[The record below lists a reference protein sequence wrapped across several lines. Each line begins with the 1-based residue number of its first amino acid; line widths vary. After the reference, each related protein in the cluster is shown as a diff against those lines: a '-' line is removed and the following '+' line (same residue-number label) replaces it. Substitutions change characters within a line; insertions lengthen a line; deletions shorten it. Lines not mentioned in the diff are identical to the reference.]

1 LTAPGKE
8 DTGRYRDHA
17 EYIPAAHAVS
27 QAEGLRALLSL
38 AVNRAG
44 ELIEETAVRD
54 ELALSVLENVV
65 PEPDLAELEPDLTA
79 FSPPELIPQERADS
93 PPRSG
98 RTASRGRHAATPP
111 PYLERRGARFVVF
124 SAIGG
129 FVFLLGLG
137 LQAALTGGLHMR
149 PVESYAIQA
158 VVSVETSFLLN
169 RWLTWRDRGTRFWL
183 AFARFNAQKAVTIA
197 LNLALYAGLLRLG
210 MNYLVANIA
219 LTAVFTVVN
228 YVVGDRLVFIP
239 LRTRSAKPARPPVAA
254 PANRPAKP
262 WVSVV
267 IPCRDNEQT
276 IGAAVRSLLDQD
288 YSQLSDI
295 ILIGSVGDRTWS
307 GLAGLSDPRLAIY
320 ETETPPGVRDANFKR
335 DAAIKMASGDLIALI
350 DSDIVLSRDWMS
362 QAVAA
367 LVESGASCVA
377 GGMKSVHDS
386 FWGRYTDS
394 TWIGAKTPRI
404 ARSYA
409 VTSADFGMRGRKPPI
424 TANTLFTR
432 ELYEHCPIDSSW
444 SHGSY
449 EDYEWF
455 WRVTKAGYR
464 VLVCRELFGWHH
476 HRRGLCAVAKEYR
489 RSSRGCAYFIRAHR
503 DCPFAKR
510 RLRQVLILPLVATAT
525 VSAAGAVVAGGYAAA
540 LAAFVLG
547 CSAVLAVHQIAR
559 SRSLES
565 LAYPVVGFFLGC
577 VFIIG
582 LATNLIKSGRA
593 PAASAAAPSPV
604 PRSETRQSRSQPKGR
619 LLYPLTA
626 ICAVQAGLSLTLVW
640 SNTANIDEAS
650 SLWIGRLELA
660 HWLHKA
666 SWPSTHAY
674 RFLPGSPTVYPPL
687 GALADSIGGLAG
699 ARILSLAFMLSATV
713 LLCLTA
719 ARVTGRTGALIGAS
733 LWALSEPVLRL
744 AFATSDSLS
753 IFLTA
758 LSAWLI
764 VQAGYRRRRG
774 ELIAAAAIV
783 LGVANATAYWGLV
796 IDPVVIAFACLVWLS
811 RMRPQQSL
819 SCAGWLTASWALS
832 FGLVM
837 TASHSW
843 PGLFSTLFTP
853 GTAVYESA
861 SSAAGEVWSYAGLII
876 GLAVIGFLVTVKSER
891 TNTFALIAG
900 LCSTVY
906 LVADLYYQTSST
918 IDRHLAYGV
927 WFAAIAAGYA
937 GSKLIRQLPGS
948 RKQVA
953 ALCCAAA
960 LLYPA
965 ATSWESAWQRYH
977 AWPNAQAF
985 IGALKPIEA
994 SSQGDIYVPGH
1005 EANIAEYY
1013 TPVGGNWTRW
1023 SGALSLDPTTVPKSY
1038 WITYYSTQLR
1048 NQNYGVI
1055 ALFYSTTFSSVRIPR
1070 DILLPQNGNDTY
1082 RELLGLVSNN
1092 SGEPGLSALTLA
1104 LENNSEYQ
1112 LAKVGHYNTSNISG
1126 THDYGIYAIWQRNG
1140 QT

>member
-8 DTGRYRDHA
+8 KTGSYGDRA
-17 EYIPAAHAVS
+17 ECIPAGHAAS

-44 ELIEETAVRD
+44 ELIEETAIRD
-54 ELALSVLENVV
+54 ERALTVLENVA
-65 PEPDLAELEPDLTA
+65 PEPDLAM
-79 FSPPELIPQERADS
+79 FSPPALVPREQADRK
-93 PPRSG
+93 PRSG

-129 FVFLLGLG
+129 SIFLMGLG

-149 PVESYAIQA
+149 PVVSYAIQA
-158 VVSVETSFLLN
+158 VTSVETSFLLN
-169 RWLTWRDRGTRFWL
+169 RWLTWRDRATPFWL

-228 YVVGDRLVFIP
+228 YVAGDRLVFIP
-239 LRTRSAKPARPPVAA
+239 LRTRSAKPATTPVLA
-254 PANRPAKP
+254 PANKIAKP

-267 IPCRDNEQT
+267 IPCRDNERT

-288 YSQLSDI
+288 YPQLSEI
-295 ILIGSVGDRTWS
+295 ILIGSVADRTWS
-307 GLAGLSDPRLAIY
+307 GLAGLNDPRLAVY
-320 ETETPPGVRDANFKR
+320 ETETPPGLRDANFKR
-335 DAAIKMASGDLIALI
+335 DAAIKMASGDLIALV
-350 DSDIVLSRDWMS
+350 DSDIVLPRDWMS
-362 QAVAA
+362 RAVAA
-367 LVESGASCVA
+367 LVKSDASCVA

-404 ARSYA
+404 AQSYT

-432 ELYEHCPIDSSW
+432 QLYEHCPIDSSW
-444 SHGSY
+444 SYGSY

-464 VLVCRELFGWHH
+464 VLVSQELFGWHH
-476 HRRGLCAVAKEYR
+476 HRRGLSALAKEYR
-489 RSSRGCAYFIRAHR
+489 RSSRGCAFFIRAHR

-510 RLRQVLILPLVATAT
+510 RLRQVVILPLAAAVGVCAA
-525 VSAAGAVVAGGYAAA
+525 SAAAAA
-540 LAAFVLG
+540 GHSTAVAALLLG
-547 CSAVLAVHQIAR
+547 CAAVLSVHQIAR

-565 LAYPVVGFFLGC
+565 LAYPVVGLFLGC
-577 VFIIG
+577 VFITG
-582 LATNLIKSGRA
+582 LATNLIKSSRA
-593 PAASAAAPSPV
+593 PASSATTPSPAS
-604 PRSETRQSRSQPKGR
+604 RSETRQPRQQPKAR
-619 LLYPLTA
+619 LAYLLAA
-626 ICAVQAGLSLTLVW
+626 ICAAQAGLSLTLVW
-640 SNTANIDEAS
+640 SNTAYIDEAN
-650 SLWIGRLELA
+650 SLWIGRLELG
-660 HWLHKA
+660 HWLHGA

-674 RFLPGSPTVYPPL
+674 RFLPESPTIYPPL
-687 GALADSIGGLAG
+687 GAVADSIGGLAG
-699 ARILSLAFMLSATV
+699 ARILSLALMLGATF

-719 ARVTGRTGALIGAS
+719 SKVIGRTGALIAS
-733 LWALSEPVLRL
+733 GLWALSEPVLRL

-774 ELIAAAAIV
+774 ELIAAAALV
-783 LGVANATAYWGLV
+783 LGLANMTAYWGLA
-796 IDPVVIAFACLVWLS
+796 IDPVVIAFACLAWLS

-819 SCAGWLTASWALS
+819 SCAGWLTAAWALS
-832 FGLVM
+832 FGLLM
-837 TASHSW
+837 TASHTW
-843 PGLFSTLFTP
+843 PGLFSTLFAP
-853 GTAVYESA
+853 GTAGYQST
-861 SSAAGEVWSYAGLII
+861 SAAASEIWRYAGLII
-876 GLAVIGFLVTVKSER
+876 GLAAIGFLITLKPQR
-891 TNTFALIAG
+891 TNNFVLLVV
-900 LCSTVY
+900 LCFGVY
-906 LVADLYYQTSST
+906 LIADLYYQTSST
-918 IDRHLAYGV
+918 IDKHLAYGV
-927 WFAAIAAGYA
+927 WFAAIGAGYA

-948 RKQVA
+948 RRQLA
-953 ALCCAAA
+953 ALCCMAA

-965 ATSWESAWQRYH
+965 ATSWESAWERYH
-977 AWPNAQAF
+977 SWPNAQAF

-994 SSQGDIYVPGH
+994 SSQGDIYVPRH
-1005 EANIAEYY
+1005 EVNIAEYY
-1013 TPVGGNWTRW
+1013 TPVGADWPRWTA
-1023 SGALSLDPTTVPKSY
+1023 ALSLDPGTVPHSS
-1038 WITYYSTQLR
+1038 WTTYYSAQLR
-1048 NQNYGVI
+1048 NRNYGVI
-1055 ALFYSTTFSSVRIPR
+1055 ALFYSTTFSSIRIPGR
-1070 DILLPQNGNDTY
+1070 ILLAQHGTY
-1082 RELLGLVSNN
+1082 TDRALLSLVSEN
-1092 SGEPGLSALTLA
+1092 SREPGLSALTHA
-1104 LENNSEYQ
+1104 LENDLDYR
-1112 LAKVGHYNTSNISG
+1112 LAAVGRYNTSNISG